1 MSRVDAISDAP
12 VGLNR
17 ALGACGGVEVPQ
29 GWDGDD
35 DEADLYDEEDVD
47 LEDDED
53 LDDDLLEDEDEDK
66 DKDEDEEYEDD
77 PLVEEETKQE
87 QDGL

>member
-1 MSRVDAISDAP
+1 MSRADETSDAP
-12 VGLNR
+12 VGLDP
-17 ALGACGGVEVPQ
+17 ALGVCMGVEVPQ

-53 LDDDLLEDEDEDK
+53 FDDDLLENE
-66 DKDEDEEYEDD
+66 DEDEEYEDE
-77 PLVEEETKQE
+77 PLVEEESKDE
-87 QDGL
+87 VDGF

>member
-1 MSRVDAISDAP
+1 MSRVDEITDAP
-12 VGLNR
+12 VGLDP
-17 ALGACGGVEVPQ
+17 ALGVCMGVEVPQ

-53 LDDDLLEDEDEDK
+53 LDDDLLEDEDED
-66 DKDEDEEYEDD
+66 EDEEYEDD
-77 PLVEEETKQE
+77 PLVEEESKE
-87 QDGL
+87 ELDGL

>member
-1 MSRVDAISDAP
+1 MSRVDEITDAP
-12 VGLNR
+12 VGLDP
-17 ALGACGGVEVPQ
+17 ALGVCMGVEVPQ

-53 LDDDLLEDEDEDK
+53 FDDALLENE
-66 DKDEDEEYEDD
+66 DEDEEYEDE
-77 PLVEEETKQE
+77 PLVEEESKDE
-87 QDGL
+87 VDGF

>member
-1 MSRVDAISDAP
+1 MPTVDEISDVP
-12 VGLNR
+12 VGLER

-53 LDDDLLEDEDEDK
+53 FDDDLLENE
-66 DKDEDEEYEDD
+66 DEDEEYEDE
-77 PLVEEETKQE
+77 PLVEEESKDE
-87 QDGL
+87 VDGF